1 MIRIFS
7 QVKTYKFHR
16 GVTLVEL
23 LIVTS
28 IIAVLSTIAYPSYT
42 SYVLKSYRTE
52 ALEALTKT
60 QLHIESLYSTRTEST
75 SKEKYKALLE
85 KTIDK
90 NNGSCLEEHICKI
103 DDNRYLLSYS
113 LTDSG
118 MNIYT
123 LTATPQPD
131 LGQNNDKCGTLTLNA
146 GGVGLGDSSGCW

>member
-23 LIVTS
+23 LITTS

-42 SYVLKSYRTE
+42 SYILKSHRTE

-75 SKEKYKALLE
+75 SKEKYQALLAL
-85 KTIDK
+85 TINN
-90 NNGSCLEEHICKI
+90 NNGSCLQDHICKV
-103 DDNRYLLSYS
+103 DNNRYLLSYNLAS
-113 LTDSG
+113 SS
-118 MNIYT
+118 MSIYT
-123 LTATPQPD
+123 LSATPQSE
-131 LGQNNDKCGTLTLNA
+131 LGQNNDRCGTLTLNA
-146 GGVGLGDSSGCW
+146 GGVGLSDSSGCW